1 MRVLRDS
8 ICQKYS
14 RVSDNSNIGEHSLRI
29 STRELVRQKAYQGIV
44 IHIQYASPVGRAPEG
59 GNVGFVVGESRCLG
73 GQGFQRI
80 SYERLRPP
88 PPAGSRH
95 RCFTSCASSR

>member
-1 MRVLRDS
+1 MLRDS

-44 IHIQYASPVGRAPEG
+44 IHIQYASPVGWAPEVEDEMVDG
-59 GNVGFVVGESRCLG
+59 VIRMVESMV
-73 GQGFQRI
+73 
-80 SYERLRPP
+80 EAPP
-88 PPAGSRH
+88 H
-95 RCFTSCASSR
+95 